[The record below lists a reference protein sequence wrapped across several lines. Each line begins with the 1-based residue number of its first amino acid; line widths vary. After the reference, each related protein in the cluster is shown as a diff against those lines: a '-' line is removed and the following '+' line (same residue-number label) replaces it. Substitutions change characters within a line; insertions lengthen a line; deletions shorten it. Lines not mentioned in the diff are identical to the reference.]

1 MSLILLHHLLFLL
14 DLRPDGS
21 SYGAKSHA
29 SIRIRC
35 GLRHEETA

>member
-29 SIRIRC
+29 RIRIRY
-35 GLRHEETA
+35 GFRHEETA